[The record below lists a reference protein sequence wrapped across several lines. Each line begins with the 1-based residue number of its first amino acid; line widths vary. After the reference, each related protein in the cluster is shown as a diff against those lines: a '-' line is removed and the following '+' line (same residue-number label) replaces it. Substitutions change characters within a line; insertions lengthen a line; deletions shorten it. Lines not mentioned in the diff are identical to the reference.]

1 MTICCIISTTNNKG
15 ILNILNIFHLI
26 NDKTFFVTQMG
37 ILGLFRKTDFV
48 SSKSL
53 KNMSIELDDCLIYH
67 EIDISYVI
75 IMQFLAEV
83 RMFLSMGLW
92 NSIVDR
98 DTLGFLVC
106 QGRI

>member
-1 MTICCIISTTNNKG
+1 
-15 ILNILNIFHLI
+15 
-26 NDKTFFVTQMG
+26 
-37 ILGLFRKTDFV
+37 
-48 SSKSL
+48 
-53 KNMSIELDDCLIYH
+53 MSIELDDCLIYH

-106 QGRI
+106 RQQC

>member
-1 MTICCIISTTNNKG
+1 
-15 ILNILNIFHLI
+15 
-26 NDKTFFVTQMG
+26 
-37 ILGLFRKTDFV
+37 
-48 SSKSL
+48 
-53 KNMSIELDDCLIYH
+53 MSIELDDCLIYH